1 MKNTNRLLSLDA
13 LRGFD
18 LFFIIGG
25 GSLILALAQFLP
37 ASACSLTLFALF
49 YLVIDVVLWRRWTFF
64 FRVIGMN
71 SITIYLAQQFWDF
84 YKPIETVFGGLTGLY
99 PGSLYAVAYWLCYI
113 SVCLFFLY
121 FLYSKGVFLKI

>member
-18 LFFIIGG
+18 LFFIMGG

-49 YLVIDVVLWRRWTFF
+49 FLLL
-64 FRVIGMN
+64 M
-71 SITIYLAQQFWDF
+71 SC
-84 YKPIETVFGGLTGLY
+84 FGGVGRF
-99 PGSLYAVAYWLCYI
+99 S
-113 SVCLFFLY
+113 SVL
-121 FLYSKGVFLKI
+121 